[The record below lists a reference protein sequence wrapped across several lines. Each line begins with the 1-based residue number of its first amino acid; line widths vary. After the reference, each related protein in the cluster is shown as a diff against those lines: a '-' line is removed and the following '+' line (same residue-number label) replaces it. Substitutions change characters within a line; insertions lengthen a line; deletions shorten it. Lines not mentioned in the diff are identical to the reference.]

1 MAGLGRAL
9 TFAGRGVDLLCRAAV
24 WLGALVALAMAALL
38 GYAVVLRYLLNRPQA
53 WTDELVSYLVVLLVM
68 LAGAEVMRRGEHLA
82 VDLVSARLPA
92 AWQRGVDIAGLL
104 SVLLVCGVLAVSG
117 WEMAAFSKM
126 VDLRS
131 TGHLALPVWW
141 IQATIP
147 AGFLLIGLAALVRL
161 LRLLGAGR
169 RSKCGPS
176 PDGASR
182 GGPS

>member
-1 MAGLGRAL
+1 VPAFGRAL
-9 TFAGRGVDLLCRAAV
+9 AVAGRGVDLLCRAAV
-24 WLGALVALAMAALL
+24 WLGALVALAMAGLL

-92 AWQRGVDIAGLL
+92 AWRRGVEIAGLL
-104 SVLLVCGVLAVSG
+104 SVLLVCGVLVVSG
-117 WEMAAFSKM
+117 WEMTAFSKM

-141 IQATIP
+141 VQATIP

-161 LRLLGAGR
+161 LRLLTPGAAPPAGR
-169 RSKCGPS
+169 S
-176 PDGASR
+176 
-182 GGPS
+182 